1 MEKISILSPAKLNLT
16 LKVAEKIDNGY
27 HKIDSVV
34 QIINFFDEIQLSKSS
49 KDKEIIFNFTDSSV
63 KKNENLAFIAIESF
77 INFFQIKEGI
87 KVDIKKNIPMGA
99 GLGGGSSNAAAVLI
113 GLHKL
118 FKLNNFDQ
126 LVKLGAKIGSD
137 IPLFLYGRSAN
148 LSGRGDIVET
158 IKNPFNLNYL
168 LIIPQIHSS
177 TEELYSE
184 WDKNQEDVSQYFQNK
199 DTKLN
204 IKDHI
209 IELRNDFLPLLIKK
223 FVIYDE
229 IFSILKD
236 FGLSNISISGT
247 GSSVFAIINNS
258 YDCEPKIDYFK
269 SSNQLKV
276 FQVQS
281 IEGWQLQID

>member
-49 KDKEIIFNFTDSSV
+49 KDREIIFNFSDSSV

-99 GLGGGSSNAAAVLI
+99 GLGGGSRNAAAVLI

-148 LSGRGDIVET
+148 LSGRGEIVET

-184 WDKNQEDVSQYFQNK
+184 WDKNQEAVSQYFQNK

-247 GSSVFAIINNS
+247 GSSIFAIINNS
-258 YDCEPKIDYFK
+258 YDCEPIIDYFK

>member
-49 KDKEIIFNFTDSSV
+49 KDKEIIFNFSDSSV

-247 GSSVFAIINNS
+247 GSSIFAIINNS
-258 YDCEPKIDYFK
+258 YDCEPIIDYFK

>member
-49 KDKEIIFNFTDSSV
+49 KDKEIIFNFSDSSV

-148 LSGRGDIVET
+148 LSGRGEIVET

-258 YDCEPKIDYFK
+258 YDCEPIIDYFK

>member
-49 KDKEIIFNFTDSSV
+49 KDKEIIFNFSDSSV

-177 TEELYSE
+177 TVELYSE
-184 WDKNQEDVSQYFQNK
+184 WDKNQEAVSQYFQNK

-223 FVIYDE
+223 FLIYDE

-247 GSSVFAIINNS
+247 GSSIFAIINNS
-258 YDCEPKIDYFK
+258 YDCEPIIDYFK

>member
-16 LKVAEKIDNGY
+16 LKVAEKIDNSY
-27 HKIDSVV
+27 HKIDSVI

-49 KDKEIIFNFTDSSV
+49 KDEEIIFNFSDSSV

-118 FKLNNFDQ
+118 FKFNNFDQ

-137 IPLFLYGRSAN
+137 VPLFLYGRSAN
-148 LSGRGDIVET
+148 LSGRGEIVET

-184 WDKNQEDVSQYFQNK
+184 WDKNQAAVSQYFQNK

-229 IFSILKD
+229 IFSTLKD
-236 FGLSNISISGT
+236 FCLSNISISGT
-247 GSSVFAIINNS
+247 GSSIFAIINNS
-258 YDCEPKIDYFK
+258 YDCEPIIDYFK

-276 FQVQS
+276 LQAQS

>member
-49 KDKEIIFNFTDSSV
+49 KDKQIIFNFSDSSV

-137 IPLFLYGRSAN
+137 VPLFLYGRSAN
-148 LSGRGDIVET
+148 LSGRGEIVEI

-177 TEELYSE
+177 TKELYSE
-184 WDKNQEDVSQYFQNK
+184 WDKNQEAVSQYFQNK

-247 GSSVFAIINNS
+247 GSSIFAIINNS
-258 YDCEPKIDYFK
+258 YDCEPIIDYFK

>member
-16 LKVAEKIDNGY
+16 LKVAEKIDNSY
-27 HKIDSVV
+27 HKIDSVI

-49 KDKEIIFNFTDSSV
+49 KDEEIIFNFSDSSV

-137 IPLFLYGRSAN
+137 VPLFLYLVN
-148 LSGRGDIVET
+148 
-158 IKNPFNLNYL
+158 
-168 LIIPQIHSS
+168 
-177 TEELYSE
+177 
-184 WDKNQEDVSQYFQNK
+184 
-199 DTKLN
+199 
-204 IKDHI
+204 
-209 IELRNDFLPLLIKK
+209 
-223 FVIYDE
+223 
-229 IFSILKD
+229 
-236 FGLSNISISGT
+236 
-247 GSSVFAIINNS
+247 
-258 YDCEPKIDYFK
+258 
-269 SSNQLKV
+269 
-276 FQVQS
+276 
-281 IEGWQLQID
+281 

>member
-16 LKVAEKIDNGY
+16 LKVAEKIDNSY
-27 HKIDSVV
+27 HKIDSVI

-49 KDKEIIFNFTDSSV
+49 KDEEIIFNFSDSSV

-137 IPLFLYGRSAN
+137 VPLFLYGRSAN
-148 LSGRGDIVET
+148 LSGRGEIVET

-168 LIIPQIHSS
+168 LIMPQIHSS

-184 WDKNQEDVSQYFQNK
+184 WDKNQAAVSQYFQNK

-229 IFSILKD
+229 IFSTLKD

-247 GSSVFAIINNS
+247 GSSIFAIINNS
-258 YDCEPKIDYFK
+258 YDCEPIIDYFK
-269 SSNQLKV
+269 SSNQLKIL
-276 FQVQS
+276 QAQS
-281 IEGWQLQID
+281 IEGLQLQID

>member
-1 MEKISILSPAKLNLT
+1 
-16 LKVAEKIDNGY
+16 
-27 HKIDSVV
+27 
-34 QIINFFDEIQLSKSS
+34 
-49 KDKEIIFNFTDSSV
+49 
-63 KKNENLAFIAIESF
+63 
-77 INFFQIKEGI
+77 
-87 KVDIKKNIPMGA
+87 MGA

-137 IPLFLYGRSAN
+137 VPLFLYGRSAN
-148 LSGRGDIVET
+148 LSGRGEIVEI

-177 TEELYSE
+177 TKELYSE
-184 WDKNQEDVSQYFQNK
+184 WDKNQEAVSQYFQNK

-247 GSSVFAIINNS
+247 GSSIFAIINNS
-258 YDCEPKIDYFK
+258 YDCEPIIDYFK